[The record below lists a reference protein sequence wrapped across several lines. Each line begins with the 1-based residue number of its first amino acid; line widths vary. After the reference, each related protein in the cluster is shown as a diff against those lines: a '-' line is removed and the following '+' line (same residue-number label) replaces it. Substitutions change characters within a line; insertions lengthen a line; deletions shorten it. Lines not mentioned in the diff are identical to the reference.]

1 MLLDVKDLRVHY
13 IKSEVLKGISF
24 ELAEGTIICVIGA
37 NGAGKTTILRTISGL
52 KAPTSG
58 EIWFQGQRIEGLAPQ
73 KRIQMGIAHVLEG
86 RRIFPY
92 MTVMQNLKMGAYS
105 RKDRI
110 EVNKDIGEMFEH
122 FPILKER
129 SKQMGGSLS
138 GGEQQMLAVARALM
152 SKPKVLLMDEP
163 TMGLSPLMVKEVGQ
177 IIKNINQSG
186 VSIIL
191 VEQNA
196 HMALRLAHWGYVIE
210 TGSIVLQ
217 GDTKDIINN
226 EQVKQVYLGG

>member
-1 MLLDVKDLRVHY
+1 
-13 IKSEVLKGISF
+13 
-24 ELAEGTIICVIGA
+24 
-37 NGAGKTTILRTISGL
+37 
-52 KAPTSG
+52 
-58 EIWFQGQRIEGLAPQ
+58 
-73 KRIQMGIAHVLEG
+73 
-86 RRIFPY
+86 
-92 MTVMQNLKMGAYS
+92 
-105 RKDRI
+105 
-110 EVNKDIGEMFEH
+110 
-122 FPILKER
+122 
-129 SKQMGGSLS
+129 
-138 GGEQQMLAVARALM
+138 
-152 SKPKVLLMDEP
+152 
-163 TMGLSPLMVKEVGQ
+163 MGLSPLMVKEVGQ